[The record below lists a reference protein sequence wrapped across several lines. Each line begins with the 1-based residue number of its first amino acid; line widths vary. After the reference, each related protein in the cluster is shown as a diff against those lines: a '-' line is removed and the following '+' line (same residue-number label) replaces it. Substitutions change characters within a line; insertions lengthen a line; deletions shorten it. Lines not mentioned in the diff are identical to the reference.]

1 MSILRFFYVFLY
13 VILFFSSPAE
23 AQSPYLLNTS
33 QELGIAGA
41 SIGVLTY
48 SRLQYKKLTPLKPEE
63 LELLKREDIFA
74 IDRKATYNQSLFA
87 KKTSDI
93 LLRSSI
99 AVPFTMLLSQESRSD
114 FGKSGV
120 FTLQTILL
128 NAALTDLTKVTVKRK
143 RPFVYNE
150 FTDVKRKLSKKAR
163 TSFYSGHTSAVASMY
178 FLTAKLYSDY
188 YPDSKW
194 KPAVWSAAVLV
205 PATTGLLRVKAG
217 KHYFTDVLVG
227 FVTGAAIGFLVP
239 EIHKIG
245 Q

>member
-1 MSILRFFYVFLY
+1 MSILRYIYVSLC
-13 VILFFSSPAE
+13 LLLLPLSAQT
-23 AQSPYLLNTS
+23 QSPYVLKNS

-41 SIGVLTY
+41 SIGVLAY
-48 SRLQYKKLTPLKPEE
+48 SRLQYRKLTPIKPEE
-63 LELLKREDIFA
+63 LKLLKREDVFA

-93 LLRSSI
+93 LLRSSVAI
-99 AVPFTMLLSQESRSD
+99 PFTMLLGQESRSD

-120 FTLQTILL
+120 FTLQALL
-128 NAALTDLTKVTVKRK
+128 VNAALTDLTKVSFKRK

-150 FTDVKRKLSKKAR
+150 FTDINRKLERKAK
-163 TSFYSGHTSAVASMY
+163 TSFYSGHTSTVASMY
-178 FLTAKLYSDY
+178 FLSAKLYSDY

-194 KPAVWSAAVLV
+194 KPVVWSAAVLV

-239 EIHKIG
+239 EIHKIS